1 MTTPALSDKGTLLL
15 KVPTEELKL
24 KSIVT
29 IDDKVFVPKAEHH
42 ITIFGYRT
50 GRLLLATAEGDE
62 GLRHRIEFLI
72 RHVEWS
78 WSRNGFFFELER
90 DKPKPISTIIE
101 LVRVPVA
108 RFYEMAAKEV
118 DAAKWPELSAALR
131 SPPPPHITL
140 YTTDKK
146 GVDGI
151 GVDSSDDL
159 KLALNACAGTKFRA
173 RSLPGV

>member
-1 MTTPALSDKGTLLL
+1 MNAPTLSEKGTLLL
-15 KVPTEELKL
+15 SVPTEELEL

-29 IDDKVFVPKAEHH
+29 VDDKVFVPKAEHH
-42 ITIFGYRT
+42 ITIFGYRM
-50 GRLLLATAEGDE
+50 GRLLLATAQGDE

-78 WSRNGFFFELER
+78 WSRNGFFFALER

-101 LVRVPVA
+101 LVRAPVEK
-108 RFYEMAAKEV
+108 FYELVAKEV
-118 DAAKWPELSAALR
+118 DAARWPELSAALR

-159 KLALNACAGTKFRA
+159 KLALNACSGAKFRA
-173 RSLPGV
+173 RSLQEV